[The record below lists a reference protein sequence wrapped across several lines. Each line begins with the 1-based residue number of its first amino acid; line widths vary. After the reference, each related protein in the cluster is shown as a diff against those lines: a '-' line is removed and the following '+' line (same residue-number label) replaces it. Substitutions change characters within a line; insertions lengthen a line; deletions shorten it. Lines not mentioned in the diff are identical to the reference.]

1 MQFLMNWPK
10 FRMNS
15 RRRRRIPALF
25 LQVPMFSTTFAGKRT
40 GIIMTHH
47 PFIHLRRLLLA
58 FALLLSLQ
66 AAAQMESRLTYRR
79 YTTQD
84 GLPQMQTEKIWQ
96 DARGYIYIGTL
107 SGFVRFDGRTF
118 TPFLKGRRYNIVGF
132 IETGGKVRAL
142 DFRRQWLISFD
153 EVEMQPIDPAWHV
166 LLNNFNSGSLPSDYV
181 LLEDE
186 QEENRRLCRVTPEG
200 FQPVVKGKLLDRMTP
215 DRKMYLDSTTLYVP
229 TEDGLWVVNQ
239 GDGSMIQSGI
249 TRPVPLIR
257 RAVRLSSRPDFFTL
271 LRTGKE
277 LLAFAR
283 DGIYTVGTQGLRLK
297 TAFHFKAPDYGIIAR
312 RLQDGRLVLA
322 DLHTLYEYDGNELR
336 ELASGINLIK
346 DVMIDRWD
354 RLWMATYQGLYCF
367 FNRGFTN
374 HRLADKDDIVR
385 ALAVDGNDRLVMGS
399 LNGKLMAGGK
409 LIEDNPD
416 NFYAPNSVTI
426 DGKVYMAGKDDVA
439 CYADGNLHR
448 LGLPPDRYQ
457 FVSKAGNRLI
467 IGSRKCIAA
476 YHPESG
482 AVDTLSTEIPH
493 PWCAAEDAQ
502 GRLWVGSTF
511 GLFADGRQYDYA
523 QKLIVTTMERDA
535 QGNILLASKDSLFMI
550 RHGQVSPLAMPELA
564 GHEVRSL
571 HVSPKGYLVVAVID
585 GLFVSRFGQDYN
597 IADTRFFDHNNGFTA
612 LEPLMAMM
620 AETSDGTVWLA
631 GVEEMSSFSPERLLD
646 YRPENTFIAPPLRW
660 WQHWWVAL
668 LAVVLLSMAVWV
680 MARWIEKRRNRKR
693 LIRLEREKEEKARQ
707 ISAIRKKAIEAVEE
721 ERLRAGA
728 ATGVLA
734 RDIVRMTEATD
745 DTRLVMRTVNGTML
759 MNAADIAYF
768 KADGNYSQMVSF
780 QKTEII
786 ITGLGKLEKTLNPQI
801 FVRADRSTLVNI
813 HNISHLNAKSRTC
826 TFRSADNIEVETTLL
841 APAFKR
847 LEAML

>member
-1 MQFLMNWPK
+1 
-10 FRMNS
+10 
-15 RRRRRIPALF
+15 
-25 LQVPMFSTTFAGKRT
+25 
-40 GIIMTHH
+40 MTHH

-322 DLHTLYEYDGNELR
+322 DSHTLYEYDGNELR

-786 ITGLGKLEKTLNPQI
+786 LTGLGKLEKTLNPQI

>member
-1 MQFLMNWPK
+1 M
-10 FRMNS
+10 
-15 RRRRRIPALF
+15 
-25 LQVPMFSTTFAGKRT
+25 
-40 GIIMTHH
+40 
-47 PFIHLRRLLLA
+47 
-58 FALLLSLQ
+58 
-66 AAAQMESRLTYRR
+66 
-79 YTTQD
+79 
-84 GLPQMQTEKIWQ
+84 
-96 DARGYIYIGTL
+96 
-107 SGFVRFDGRTF
+107 
-118 TPFLKGRRYNIVGF
+118 
-132 IETGGKVRAL
+132 
-142 DFRRQWLISFD
+142 
-153 EVEMQPIDPAWHV
+153 
-166 LLNNFNSGSLPSDYV
+166 
-181 LLEDE
+181 
-186 QEENRRLCRVTPEG
+186 
-200 FQPVVKGKLLDRMTP
+200 
-215 DRKMYLDSTTLYVP
+215 
-229 TEDGLWVVNQ
+229 
-239 GDGSMIQSGI
+239 
-249 TRPVPLIR
+249 
-257 RAVRLSSRPDFFTL
+257 RLSSRPDFFTL

-786 ITGLGKLEKTLNPQI
+786 LTGLGKLEKTLNPQI

>member
-1 MQFLMNWPK
+1 M
-10 FRMNS
+10 
-15 RRRRRIPALF
+15 A
-25 LQVPMFSTTFAGKRT
+25 
-40 GIIMTHH
+40 HH

-322 DLHTLYEYDGNELR
+322 DSHTLYEYDGNELR

-374 HRLADKDDIVR
+374 HRLTDKDDIVR

-439 CYADGNLHR
+439 CYDGNLHR

-482 AVDTLSTEIPH
+482 AVDTLSKEIPH

-523 QKLIVTTMERDA
+523 QKLIVTSMERDA

-734 RDIVRMTEATD
+734 RDIVRMTETTD
-745 DTRLVMRTVNGTML
+745 DTRLVMRTVNGTVVTS
-759 MNAADIAYF
+759 AADIAYF
-768 KADGNYSQMVSF
+768 KADGNYCQMVAF
-780 QKTEII
+780 QRTDTIL
-786 ITGLGKLEKTLNPQI
+786 TGLGKLEKTLSPQI

-813 HNISHLNAKSRTC
+813 HNISHLNAKLRTC
-826 TFRSADNIEVETTLL
+826 TFKSADGIEVETTLL

>member
-1 MQFLMNWPK
+1 
-10 FRMNS
+10 
-15 RRRRRIPALF
+15 
-25 LQVPMFSTTFAGKRT
+25 
-40 GIIMTHH
+40 MTHH

-786 ITGLGKLEKTLNPQI
+786 LTGLGKLEKTLNPQI

>member
-1 MQFLMNWPK
+1 
-10 FRMNS
+10 
-15 RRRRRIPALF
+15 
-25 LQVPMFSTTFAGKRT
+25 
-40 GIIMTHH
+40 MTHH

-186 QEENRRLCRVTPEG
+186 QGENRRLCRVTPEG

-322 DLHTLYEYDGNELR
+322 DSHTLYEYDGNELR

-786 ITGLGKLEKTLNPQI
+786 LTGLGKLEKTLNPQI

>member
-1 MQFLMNWPK
+1 
-10 FRMNS
+10 
-15 RRRRRIPALF
+15 
-25 LQVPMFSTTFAGKRT
+25 
-40 GIIMTHH
+40 MTHH
-47 PFIHLRRLLLA
+47 PFIHLRRLMLS
-58 FALLLSLQ
+58 FALLLGLQ
-66 AAAQMESRLTYRR
+66 AAAQMESRLSFRR

-84 GLPQMQTEKIWQ
+84 GLPQMQTERIWQ

-118 TPFLKGRRYNIVGF
+118 TRFGEGRRYNIVGF
-132 IETGGKVRAL
+132 IETGGTVRAL
-142 DFRRQWLISFD
+142 DFRRQWAISFD
-153 EVEMQPIDPAWHV
+153 DVEMLPIDPSWHV

-215 DRKMYLDSTTLYVP
+215 DRKLYLDSTTLYVP
-229 TEDGLWVVNQ
+229 AEDGLWVVNQ
-239 GDGSMIQSGI
+239 GDRSRDSGLNHG
-249 TRPVPLIR
+249 PVPLIR
-257 RAVRLSSRPDFFTL
+257 RAVRLSSRSDIFTL
-271 LRTGKE
+271 LRTDRE

-283 DGIYTVGTQGLRLK
+283 DGIYTVSPQGLRVK

-322 DLHTLYEYDGNELR
+322 DSHTLYEYDGNELR

-346 DVMIDRWD
+346 DMMIDRWD
-354 RLWMATYQGLYCF
+354 RLWLATYQGLYCF

-374 HRLADKDDIVR
+374 HRLTDRDDIVR

-399 LNGKLMAGGK
+399 LNGKVIVDGK
-409 LIEDNPD
+409 IVDDQPD
-416 NFYAPNSVTI
+416 NFYAPGGVTI
-426 DGKVYMAGKDDVA
+426 DGKVYLAGNGDVF
-439 CYADGNLHR
+439 CYDGSLHR
-448 LGLPPDRYQ
+448 LGLPHDRYQ
-457 FVSKAGNRLI
+457 FMGKAGNRLI

-476 YHPESG
+476 YHHESG

-511 GLFADGRQYDYA
+511 GLFADGRPYDYA

-535 QGNILLASKDSLFMI
+535 QGNILFASKDSLFVI
-550 RHGQVSPLAMPELA
+550 RDGQVSPLAMPELA

-585 GLFVSRFGQDYN
+585 GLFVSRFGQDCN
-597 IADTRFFDHNNGFTA
+597 IADTRFFDHNNGFTV

-620 AETSDGTVWLA
+620 AETSDGTIWLA

-646 YRPENTFIAPPLRW
+646 YRPESTFIAPPLRW

-668 LAVVLLSMAVWV
+668 LAVLLLSMCVWA

-693 LIRLEREKEEKARQ
+693 MIRLEREKEEKLRQ

-721 ERLRAGA
+721 ERLQAGA

-734 RDIVRMTEATD
+734 RDIVRMTETTD
-745 DTRLVMRTVNGTML
+745 DTRLVMRTVNGTVVTS
-759 MNAADIAYF
+759 AADIAYF
-768 KADGNYSQMVSF
+768 KADGNYCQMVAF
-780 QKTEII
+780 QRTDTIL
-786 ITGLGKLEKTLNPQI
+786 TGLGKLEKTLSPQI

-813 HNISHLNAKSRTC
+813 HHISHLNAKLRTC
-826 TFRSADNIEVETTLL
+826 TFKSADGIEVETTLL